1 MTIDNPFLDDEDEPW
16 QREYTAEQ
24 RTEMKRLKA
33 AGDLLPGHKRRKS
46 TYSRRDLTKIDFRLM
61 RHIGVHKGCS
71 SSIAGVLLS
80 VTERTAHR
88 RLLGLR
94 ELRLVD
100 RHEVPGCRMFW
111 YLTPKGKEL
120 LVMAGTATEDDLTV
134 GRPDAF
140 DLAAMGHTLAV
151 SMTAAQLSVKA
162 ADPEQLIGETAI
174 RRTWSRAS
182 EPFATKKELYGKG
195 YAGEQLKRAVLLK
208 LKKGE
213 LTWEQAMASTPA
225 LWTLTARLEQ
235 PMTMMQFHHPDFV
248 IDCEAGRT
256 GSRPQSIAVEVELT
270 TKKDSEYERIL
281 RTYAKDPFVYSKVI
295 WVVRSKA
302 MQQKIEQAAAKVGLP
317 AEKLG
322 FDLLRDATGAPFGGF
337 PWTL

>member
-1 MTIDNPFLDDEDEPW
+1 MTMDNPFLDENDEPW
-16 QREYTAEQ
+16 QRQHTAEQ
-24 RTEMKRLKA
+24 RTEIQRRKD
-33 AGDLLPGHKRRKS
+33 AGELLPGHKRRRS
-46 TYSRRDLTKIDFRLM
+46 TYSRRDLTPIDFRLM

-71 SSIAGVLLS
+71 SRIGGVLLS

-100 RHEVPGCRMFW
+100 RHAVPGCRMFW
-111 YLTPKGKEL
+111 YLTPKGKDL
-120 LVMAGTATEDDLTV
+120 LVMAGAATEDDLTV

-174 RRTWSRAS
+174 RRAWIRAS
-182 EPFATKKELYGKG
+182 EPFAPKKEMYGKG

-208 LKKGE
+208 LKEGQ
-213 LTWEQAMASTPA
+213 LTWEHAMASTPA

-248 IDCEAGRT
+248 VDCEAGRS
-256 GSRPQSIAVEVELT
+256 GARPQSIAVEVELS

-281 RTYAKDPFVYSKVI
+281 RTYAKDPFVYRQVI
-295 WVVRSKA
+295 WVVRSAA
-302 MQQKIEQAAAKVGLP
+302 MRTKIQQAAVKVGLP
-317 AEKLG
+317 PERLD
-322 FDLLRDATGAPFGGF
+322 FDLLRGADGEAFTGF